1 MEENVSRARSRDGIV
16 VSTKM
21 QKTVVV
27 RVDRMAKHPLYG
39 KPVIHAKKYQ
49 VHDEENTCRMGDR
62 VRIVETRP
70 LSRHKRWT
78 LAEVLERAPILT
90 GSDGGEA

>member
-39 KPVIHAKKYQ
+39 KPVIHAKKYRC
-49 VHDEENTCRMGDR
+49 TTKRTPAAW
-62 VRIVETRP
+62 ETGCVSWRP
-70 LSRHKRWT
+70 
-78 LAEVLERAPILT
+78 VP
-90 GSDGGEA
+90 